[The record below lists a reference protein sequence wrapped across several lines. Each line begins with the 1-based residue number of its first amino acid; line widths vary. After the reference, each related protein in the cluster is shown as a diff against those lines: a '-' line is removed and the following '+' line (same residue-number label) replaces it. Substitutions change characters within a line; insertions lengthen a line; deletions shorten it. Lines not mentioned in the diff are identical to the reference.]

1 MYKLTRRDFLKITSR
16 GLLGLSGLLGL
27 AGIIRFLSFEPDP
40 PPPQR
45 FDVGPS
51 SLYPKGSRSVLKD
64 VPALLIH
71 SAEGLTALS
80 LTCPHL
86 GCTVD
91 ASSDEL
97 ECPCHGSRYAADGQL
112 LQGPA
117 TKRLPTLKIETGPDE
132 HLMIVKG

>member
-1 MYKLTRRDFLKITSR
+1 MFSRRDFLKITSQ

-27 AGIIRFLSFEPDP
+27 AGLLRFLSFEPEP

-45 FDVGPS
+45 VDVGPG
-51 SLYPKGSRSVLKD
+51 SLYPEGSRTVLGE

-71 SAEGLTALS
+71 SAEGFTALS

-91 ASSDEL
+91 ATGDEL
-97 ECPCHGSRYAADGQL
+97 ECPCHGSRFDADGQL

-117 TKRLPTLKIETGPDE
+117 TTGLATLKIETSPEG
-132 HLMIVKG
+132 HLIILKG